1 MNEEDVYYESYKEER
16 DLVLEYNQ
24 VDLSTIRM
32 TNILG
37 IGLDNLNRVQA
48 IAKVMNMIKDGGVK
62 HVMPM
67 NPYKL
72 HRIKT
77 NNDLRMITNKAD
89 MLLPSG
95 AGLQWSSNMLKT
107 PLQTTISTLSF
118 MMDLIRISE
127 IKEYTIFFVG
137 AKPEI
142 VEKACFN
149 IKKSFPK
156 VRIVGRHG
164 GYFNQDREQSVIEAM
179 RKSEA
184 NIIFVGLG
192 FPKETKW
199 IYSKKNQFKNTVFVE
214 VGGSIDIISGEI
226 KKAPA
231 YFMEKN
237 SDWFYRI
244 LARPWKI
251 SRFLRTGLFFMQ
263 VVWNRIVMK

>member
-1 MNEEDVYYESYKEER
+1 MKEEDVYYESYKEER
-16 DLVLEYNQ
+16 DLILEYNQ
-24 VDLSTIRM
+24 VDLTAIRM
-32 TNILG
+32 SNILG
-37 IGLDNLNRVQA
+37 IGLDNINRTQA
-48 IAKVMNMIKDGGVK
+48 VAKIIHMIQNGGVN
-62 HVMPM
+62 HVIPM

-77 NNDLRMITNKAD
+77 NNDLRMVINKAD

-95 AGLQWSSNMLKT
+95 AGLQWASKMLKN
-107 PLQTTISTLSF
+107 PLHETISILSF
-118 MMDLIRISE
+118 MMDIIRISE

-142 VEKACFN
+142 VERAKL
-149 IKKSFPK
+149 
-156 VRIVGRHG
+156 RIVGRHG
-164 GYFNQDREQSVIEAM
+164 GFFNQDREQSVIEAM

-199 IYSKKNQFKNTVFVE
+199 IHSKKNQFKNTIFIE

-231 YFMEKN
+231 YCMERN
-237 SDWFYRI
+237 LDWFYRI
-244 LARPWKI
+244 IARPWKI
-251 SRFLRTGLFFMQ
+251 ARLIRTGLFFLQ
-263 VVWNRIVMK
+263 VVWNRLTMR